1 MIAPVRVLTKYGENT
16 NMIVDRY
23 VYTGPGNGFCFLFL
37 VCILTGCITF
47 LDRGLDLT
55 GGTPNRLLYE
65 EAGRYYWWIF

>member
-1 MIAPVRVLTKYGENT
+1 MVAPVRGLTKYDENT
-16 NMIVDRY
+16 EYDRRY
-23 VYTGPGNGFCFLFL
+23 FYTGPGNGFCFLFL

-65 EAGRYYWWIF
+65 EAGRYYW